1 MPIFINCSRNSDV
14 WSALSAIGTFLAAF
28 IAIFLAYMPRIKR
41 IDLTFIWSAAN
52 DYQPYLILHNRSER
66 YIPLSAIEFYY
77 KSKTNLVG
85 QISFLHD
92 SHYSD
97 VAVLFP
103 HGTQQLSVPVL
114 DALPDA
120 YNSGIFINYDS
131 ESTEDDSF
139 LVKLVD
145 TQGKTYLLKEKF
157 SGKKL
162 SELTFGYAFN
172 HQ

>member
-92 SHYSD
+92 SH
-97 VAVLFP
+97 
-103 HGTQQLSVPVL
+103 
-114 DALPDA
+114 
-120 YNSGIFINYDS
+120 
-131 ESTEDDSF
+131 
-139 LVKLVD
+139 
-145 TQGKTYLLKEKF
+145 
-157 SGKKL
+157 
-162 SELTFGYAFN
+162 
-172 HQ
+172 

>member
-77 KSKTNLVG
+77 KSKT
-85 QISFLHD
+85 
-92 SHYSD
+92 
-97 VAVLFP
+97 
-103 HGTQQLSVPVL
+103 
-114 DALPDA
+114 
-120 YNSGIFINYDS
+120 
-131 ESTEDDSF
+131 
-139 LVKLVD
+139 
-145 TQGKTYLLKEKF
+145 
-157 SGKKL
+157 
-162 SELTFGYAFN
+162 
-172 HQ
+172 